1 MHEKMNRLIQD
12 GMPLQRNMQLKV
24 VVMAALKVHF
34 QQQIVM
40 NFGAARLREILDSP
54 DPFILPI
61 LDYRITWDVVI
72 LVLF

>member
-1 MHEKMNRLIQD
+1 MLEMNRPIQD
-12 GMPLQRNMQLKV
+12 GMPLQRSMQLKIV
-24 VVMAALKVHF
+24 VIAALKIHF
-34 QQQIVM
+34 QQRIVM

-61 LDYRITWDVVI
+61 LDYHITWDVVI